1 MIEHTIKLLERSI
14 KCLWFQLLFRMAA
27 KAAASSCRLGFHE
40 QSSETIRPN
49 LSNRKWES
57 CGKLADLLEWAA
69 STDVE
74 RTNGLLVEGPKEEAV
89 DRPVAFKSPD
99 YV

>member
-1 MIEHTIKLLERSI
+1 MR
-14 KCLWFQLLFRMAA
+14 Q
-27 KAAASSCRLGFHE
+27 
-40 QSSETIRPN
+40 N

-74 RTNGLLVEGPKEEAV
+74 RTNGLLVEGPKEEAA
-89 DRPVAFKSPD
+89 DRPVALKSPD